1 MWEEEV
7 SNILAARSELSLSL
21 IENLGPQR
29 FFFFMVITG
38 KLHRHFVND
47 LTLIHLR
54 IHPWNKENTC
64 EIKKRHKKIVC
75 VADDMHKT

>member
-1 MWEEEV
+1 
-7 SNILAARSELSLSL
+7 
-21 IENLGPQR
+21 
-29 FFFFMVITG
+29 MVIRG

-64 EIKKRHKKIVC
+64 EIKKRHKKTVW